1 MFGATLKKSYD
12 YYDAG
17 FTLTSEQI
25 NLLIIGN
32 VVGFIVALFAI
43 KTFIGYLS
51 KHGFKIF
58 GYYRIVVGIAII
70 VIHYFISPLTV
81 M

>member
-1 MFGATLKKSYD
+1 
-12 YYDAG
+12 
-17 FTLTSEQI
+17 
-25 NLLIIGN
+25 
-32 VVGFIVALFAI
+32 VVGFVVALFAI

-70 VIHYFISPLTV
+70 VIHYYIKPLTV